1 MKSEET
7 GNSGDALPRGFLQRV
22 LARVIEVHP
31 AEMRALGWSWLYIF
45 SVLFSYY
52 ILRPIRDEMGVAG
65 GVENL
70 QWLFTGTLLGMLAVN
85 PPFAALVARLP
96 RVKFIAVSYRFF
108 LVNLVL
114 FALLLHA
121 ATAEQ
126 NIWIGRLFFIWIS
139 VFNLFVVSVFWALMV
154 DVFDSEQGKR
164 LFGFIA
170 AGATLGG
177 IVGSSLT
184 ASLATQV
191 APTYLLLISALLL
204 EAAVF
209 CVARLAKLSDALQR
223 RPAEQSDPS
232 TRAPVLAGGSRS
244 GFRPTGAREGT
255 IGLPGG
261 LHEGPIGG
269 SAFSGLSHALSS
281 SYLINVSG
289 FILLFAITSTFL
301 YFQQA
306 EIAKQSF
313 AERGARTAF
322 FARVDLWVNV
332 LTLGAQLFLTGR
344 VLRWIGVA
352 LTLAV
357 LPLISVFGFGALA
370 LAPTI
375 AVLVVY
381 QVVRRAGNFAFARPS
396 REVLFTV
403 VPREDKYKAKSFID
417 TVVYR
422 LGDQV
427 GAWSYAGLG
436 MLGLGMTGIAIVAVP
451 ISLLWLL
458 NGLWLG
464 RRQDELASAQG
475 GSLRSGASAAQ

>member
-1 MKSEET
+1 MKSEESRD
-7 GNSGDALPRGFLQRV
+7 SGDALASGFLQR
-22 LARVIEVHP
+22 LLTRLIEVRP

-70 QWLFTGTLLGMLAVN
+70 QWLFTGTLLGMLVIN

-108 LVNLVL
+108 LANLLL
-114 FALLLHA
+114 FALLLHV
-121 ATAEQ
+121 ATTEQ
-126 NIWIGRLFFIWIS
+126 NIWIGRLFFIWVS

-154 DVFDSEQGKR
+154 DVFYAEQGKR

-177 IVGSSLT
+177 IVGSIMT
-184 ASLATQV
+184 ASLARQV

-209 CVARLAKLSDALQR
+209 CVGRLAKIADALQR
-223 RPAEQSDPS
+223 RPAE
-232 TRAPVLAGGSRS
+232 
-244 GFRPTGAREGT
+244 RPGER
-255 IGLPGG
+255 L
-261 LHEGPIGG
+261 IGG

-289 FILLFAITSTFL
+289 FLLLFAITSTFL

-313 AERGARTAF
+313 ADRGARTAF

-332 LTLGAQLFLTGR
+332 LTLAAQLFLTGR
-344 VLRWIGVA
+344 VLRWFGVA
-352 LTLAV
+352 VTLAA
-357 LPLISVFGFGALA
+357 LPLISIVGFGALA

-375 AVLVVY
+375 AVVVVY

-436 MLGLGMTGIAIVAVP
+436 MFGLGMNGIAIVAVP

-464 RRQDELASAQG
+464 RRQDKMALAQNAPSRLAASVAQ
-475 GSLRSGASAAQ
+475 

>member
-1 MKSEET
+1 
-7 GNSGDALPRGFLQRV
+7 
-22 LARVIEVHP
+22 
-31 AEMRALGWSWLYIF
+31 MRALGWSWLYIF

-70 QWLFTGTLLGMLAVN
+70 QWLFTGTLLGMLVIN
-85 PPFAALVARLP
+85 PLFAALVARLP

-108 LVNLVL
+108 LANLLL
-114 FALLLHA
+114 FALLLHV

-154 DVFDSEQGKR
+154 DVFDAEQGKR

-184 ASLATQV
+184 ASLARQV

-209 CVARLAKLSDALQR
+209 WVARLAKISDALQR
-223 RPAEQSDPS
+223 RPAE
-232 TRAPVLAGGSRS
+232 
-244 GFRPTGAREGT
+244 RPGER
-255 IGLPGG
+255 
-261 LHEGPIGG
+261 PIGG

-281 SYLINVSG
+281 SYLTNVSG

-306 EIAKQSF
+306 EIATQSF
-313 AERGARTAF
+313 ADRGARTAF

-344 VLRWIGVA
+344 VLRRFGVA
-352 LTLAV
+352 LTLAA
-357 LPLISVFGFGALA
+357 LPLLSIIGFGALA
-370 LAPTI
+370 IAPTI

-381 QVVRRAGNFAFARPS
+381 QVVRRAGNFAFARPT

-436 MLGLGMTGIAIVAVP
+436 LLGLGMTGIAIVAVP
-451 ISLLWLL
+451 VSLLWLL

-464 RRQDELASAQG
+464 RRQDVLE
-475 GSLRSGASAAQ
+475 AATTPVTVSQAR